1 MRLWNLHC
9 KCMQHVMTLCVS
21 ANYVNCY
28 CGAMRNEGC
37 FLQNEVFAV
46 VQHCS
51 DPVEYFLLSCESPR
65 TVDCSHNGLRLP
77 WPEAN

>member
-28 CGAMRNEGC
+28 CGAMQDEGC
-37 FLQNEVFAV
+37 FLQIF
-46 VQHCS
+46 
-51 DPVEYFLLSCESPR
+51 FLIIVAIHSSIAL
-65 TVDCSHNGLRLP
+65 
-77 WPEAN
+77 